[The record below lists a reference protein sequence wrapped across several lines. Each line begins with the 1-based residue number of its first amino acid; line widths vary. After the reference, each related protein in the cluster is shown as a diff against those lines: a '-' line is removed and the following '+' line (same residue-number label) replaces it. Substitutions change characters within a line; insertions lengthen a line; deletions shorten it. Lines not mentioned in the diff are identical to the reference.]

1 MTVAGKRKVVN
12 TERLKKYHPRGSRVE
27 EEATLIPSDTES
39 EEENDY
45 IDAREDIELEEPVV
59 NAEMQDQPL
68 DILPGREPAVPG
80 QPAMLPDREPTVPL
94 MGHRGEKWCNIDKNN
109 MITASRRRGKD

>member
-1 MTVAGKRKVVN
+1 M
-12 TERLKKYHPRGSRVE
+12 E

-45 IDAREDIELEEPVV
+45 IDAREDIELEEPAVNAERQDQPLEEPAV

-80 QPAMLPDREPTVPL
+80 QPAMLPDRELTVPL
-94 MGHRGEKWCNIDKNN
+94 MGHQGEKWCNIDKNN
-109 MITASRRRGKD
+109 VITGSRRRGKD